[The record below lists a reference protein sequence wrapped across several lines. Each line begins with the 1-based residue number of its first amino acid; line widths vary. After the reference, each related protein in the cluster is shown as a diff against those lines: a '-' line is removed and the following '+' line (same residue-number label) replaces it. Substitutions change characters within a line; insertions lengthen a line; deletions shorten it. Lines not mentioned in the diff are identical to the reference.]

1 MTRSRLR
8 GTTALILVSL
18 CATPVAAQEVATD
31 INTVSGFL
39 GTLYLTPGKRDLSL
53 GGAVPVTTVDAEE
66 IEDRQAGTI
75 AELID
80 SVPGVTLINGS
91 TPQGSG
97 INIRGY
103 GANEAYGNDQ
113 KIAILVDGA
122 SVGSEELYRIG
133 TQLFTDPLLY
143 RQVEVLRGTIGS
155 FEYGSGIVGGV
166 VKLETKDAS
175 DFTGGVPGFR
185 VGQSFE
191 FSSNTAGAVS
201 STTLAWQPTERAEF
215 LLNYTWRQ
223 QDDQVDGDGHEIGNS
238 GFETPSGLLK
248 GKFTFGQDDEHSVTL
263 SYSRTTADEKDV
275 PYDTFGTTGGSFG
288 NVDRLTET
296 SQTTLEYR
304 YNPVSDLI
312 DLTATLSYADQ
323 QIEYSYVPGSSPLEF
338 TPTWPFLRDT
348 VNADQQYET
357 TKLTVKNA
365 AMFQTGIVDHTLRAG
380 VELSR
385 RERADNDAASA
396 PGGEDNR
403 LAVFVID
410 EMRFNGFTLTPAL
423 RWEKSEVESATTY
436 GDFENDALM
445 GGVALAYEF
454 GNGLSVFGSYAYTEG
469 LPIID
474 DLGPAAVNEW
484 RMTTTEKSD
493 TWELGASY
501 ASVDVFS
508 PGDNLS
514 VRGSYYQTELWDITS
529 YSATG
534 STSPNLDRVE
544 TEGFELEASYGF
556 ASGTYVDFQGS
567 WTEGTEYADGL
578 SDTDWRN
585 KPGDAVGLTLGH
597 KWGDWLDMS
606 WEVRH
611 TTDARDALEADLPDY
626 TVHNLRATYRPQTGA
641 LEGTEIR
648 FGIENAFDLDY
659 TGNLSSRDAPGRTY
673 KLGLS
678 KVF

>member
-8 GTTALILVSL
+8 GTTALILLSL
-18 CATPVAAQEVATD
+18 CATQGAAQQAERDLT
-31 INTVSGFL
+31 TVPGFL
-39 GTLYLTPGKRDLSL
+39 GTLYMTPGKRDLSL
-53 GGAVPVTTVDAEE
+53 GGAVPVTTVDSEE

-103 GANEAYGNDQ
+103 GANGTYGNDQ

-191 FSSNTAGAVS
+191 FGSNTASAVS

-223 QDDQVDGDGHEIGNS
+223 QDDQVDGDGHVIGNS

-248 GKFTFGQDDEHSVTL
+248 GKFTFGQDDAHSVTL

-288 NVDRLTET
+288 NVDRVTET

-304 YNPVSDLI
+304 YNPLSDLI

-348 VNADQQYET
+348 VNADQRYET

-365 AMFQTGIVDHTLRAG
+365 ALFQTGIVDHTLRAG

-385 RERADNDAASA
+385 REREDNDAASA

-403 LAVFVID
+403 VAVFVID

-474 DLGPAAVNEW
+474 DLGPADVNEW
-484 RMTTTEKSD
+484 RMTTSEKSD

-501 ASVDVFS
+501 AAVDVFS

-514 VRGSYYQTELWDITS
+514 LRGSYYQTELWDITS

-556 ASGTYVDFQGS
+556 ANGTYVDFQGS

-585 KPGDAVGLTLGH
+585 KPGDAVGLTLGR

-611 TTDARDALEADLPDY
+611 TTDARDALQEDLPDY
-626 TVHNLRATYRPQTGA
+626 TVHNLRATYKPQSGA
-641 LEGTEIR
+641 FEGTEIR